1 MNCPNCGAP
10 MEGDKCGYCGY
21 TLLNIINFEPGKVCY
36 VKMRYLGKELTA
48 KMCVKNINADASC
61 ETIEVT
67 ALGDRNARFL
77 PSEPTLRVNLEFVS
91 V

>member
-21 TLLNIINFEPGKVCY
+21 TLLNIIDFEPGKVCD
-36 VKMRYLGKELTA
+36 VKMRYRGKEFTA
-48 KMCVKNINADASC
+48 KMCVENINIGASC

-67 ALGDRNARFL
+67 DIGDRSARFL
-77 PSEPTLRVNLEFVS
+77 PSKPTLRVNLELVS